1 MNEDQFIIQGLGGA
15 KTLEGSITVA
25 GAKNAVLKSI
35 AIPFL
40 FEDTVRIE
48 NVPDISDVGFM
59 ADIVSDMGFA
69 CERNDHALSFTPG
82 AHIISALP
90 DEKARK
96 FRASIVL
103 TGPVLARTGS
113 VSFPYP
119 GGDKIG
125 LRPIDLFL
133 EGFKKMGAD
142 VYEEGDMIH
151 ISAPKGG
158 LRGMHFFFRRQSV
171 TGTEALLMAAVLAQ
185 GTTVLENAA
194 MEPEI
199 CDLARYLNAC
209 GAHIIGAGT
218 HTITIEGT
226 PLLRANGQV
235 YVTPPD
241 RIEAGSFLILGALL
255 ARELTIASCRPHEC
269 KAVVSALT
277 YAGVPIETS
286 ENSLRIVGNTMLN
299 RFFVSPADIVTH
311 EYPGFPT
318 DLQAPM
324 TVFLTQTSGESV
336 VFETIWE
343 DRFRYI
349 EALRLMGADITQ
361 MDQHRVLVRGSA
373 NLKGRTLSSPDIRAG
388 LAYMLAALVA
398 DGESVITGVH
408 HIDRGYEHVTER
420 LQAIGAPVERVK
432 ANSNSKDQG
441 SKE

>member
-1 MNEDQFIIQGLGGA
+1 MKQEKFVIEGLGGA
-15 KTLEGSITVA
+15 KTLQGEIAVA

-35 AIPFL
+35 AASFL
-40 FEDTVRIE
+40 FEDEVRIE
-48 NVPDISDVGFM
+48 NVPGISDVTYMGE
-59 ADIVSDMGFA
+59 IVADMGCVVA
-69 CERNDHALSFTPG
+69 HHDHTITVTPG
-82 AHIISALP
+82 TVLQSALP

-103 TGPVLARTGS
+103 TGPVLARTGA

-142 VYEEGDMIH
+142 IAEEGDTIH
-151 ISAPKGG
+151 ITAPTKGLQG
-158 LRGMHFFFRRQSV
+158 AEFFFRRQSV
-171 TGTEALLMAAVLAQ
+171 TGTEALMMAAVLAH

-199 CDLARYLNAC
+199 QDLADFLNAC

-218 HTITIEGT
+218 HTITIKGGR
-226 PLLRANGQV
+226 LLRAKGKAC
-235 YVTPPD
+235 VTPPD
-241 RIEAGSFLILGALL
+241 RIEAGSFLILGALT
-255 ARELTIASCRPHEC
+255 ARDLRVTHCRPHDS
-269 KAVVSALT
+269 KAVVEALE
-277 YAGVPIETS
+277 YAGVPIEVHEDS
-286 ENSLRIVGNTMLN
+286 MHIVGNTMLN
-299 RFFVSPADIVTH
+299 RFFGSPDVVTH

-324 TVFLTQTSGESV
+324 TVFLTQTTGESI

-349 EALRLMGADITQ
+349 DALRLMGADVTQ
-361 MDQHRVLVRGSA
+361 MDQHRVLVRGA
-373 NLKGRTLSSPDIRAG
+373 TTLTGQPLASPDIRAG

-398 DGESVITGVH
+398 DGTSHITGVH
-408 HIDRGYEHVTER
+408 HIDRGYEHIAQR
-420 LQAIGAPVERVK
+420 LQALGAPVERV
-432 ANSNSKDQG
+432 
-441 SKE
+441 EY